1 MAAVLLVEDD
11 ETMRRMYAFGLQQE
25 GFEVAIAASGGEA
38 LMRMDERHY
47 DIIVLDMMLT
57 GMSGLDFLNSYDIK
71 TKSPGTQ
78 VVALTNLD
86 NPVVA
91 GKVMAKGVAAYLRKA
106 DYEPAA
112 LAAYLKTLAPNPAQ
126 T

>member
-1 MAAVLLVEDD
+1 MAAVLIVEDD

-25 GFEVAIAASGGEA
+25 GFEVSVAASGGEA
-38 LMRMDERHY
+38 LMRMDERYY

-57 GMSGLDFLNSYDIK
+57 GMSGLDFLNSYDVGA
-71 TKSPGTQ
+71 KSPGTK

-91 GKVMAKGVAAYLRKA
+91 EKVMAKGVAAYLRKA
-106 DYEPAA
+106 DYEPVT
-112 LAAYLKTLAPNPAQ
+112 LAAYLKTLLPAPTQ
-126 T
+126 S